1 MKTTPARNRVSV
13 YAAALA
19 AIAIC
24 VAPTAPADQAQQG
37 CGMVSLSRLCQILGR
52 DLDTQQRSRLES
64 MLPRQTCSM
73 LDIKTAAETVQVHLA
88 GVRASLSELSAT
100 PGPKILHL
108 QHPDHFIVAARA
120 SQDWVQLLDGRR
132 VIVVAREG
140 IERRYS
146 GEALIVKLD
155 PEALV
160 GPRLQLDEFHY
171 PFGIAGV
178 GQEVHHAFQ
187 LGNAGDQD
195 LVVSLQSNGCGSL
208 PASIGKTTLAP
219 GEATDL
225 TVQFTVARS
234 GSVMG
239 SVRLTTNDLTRPV
252 AFVTIHGKVPHD
264 LRVYPDRALLAGE
277 KQAAHCSTITVSG
290 PPEMDL
296 GEVSCRG
303 QELGLAVGEP
313 KIGDD
318 ERKSWR
324 ITVSLQPGTLVGEFA
339 DELSIRTTHK
349 DRPLITIPIR
359 GTVVPDLDLQP
370 PSAFFG
376 FAKPGDKPAASIN
389 LTSRSGAPFRLLQVA
404 PGDPRITVTQTE
416 TEGGYRLDVVVPT
429 DKPGVFEGEVLVK
442 TDVPLEEAVKIPVY
456 VHVVQ

>member
-1 MKTTPARNRVSV
+1 MRRTTILICVLIGCGSALPAVSAEGEQASCGV
-13 YAAALA
+13 ASVLDMCDLLSHPVDKGDREEIIAAWQGPASMAAVSNAAASLG
-19 AIAIC
+19 
-24 VAPTAPADQAQQG
+24 VA
-37 CGMVSLSRLCQILGR
+37 LR
-52 DLDTQQRSRLES
+52 
-64 MLPRQTCSM
+64 
-73 LDIKTAAETVQVHLA
+73 
-88 GVRASLSELSAT
+88 GVRAPLDALCEVG
-100 PGPKILHL
+100 GPKIIHFKD
-108 QHPDHFIVAARA
+108 PDHFLVMARA
-120 SQDWVQLLDGRR
+120 SPEWVQLLDSGR
-132 VIVVAREG
+132 VIVVPRE
-140 IERRYS
+140 EVEERYS
-146 GEALIVKLD
+146 GHALILRQTEEDAGGAKL
-155 PEALV
+155 
-160 GPRLQLDEFHY
+160 RLDGFHHR
-171 PFGIAGV
+171 FGIVGV
-178 GQEVHHAFQ
+178 GQVVEHSFGVT
-187 LGNAGDQD
+187 NAGDQE
-195 LVVSLQSNGCGSL
+195 LAIALQSGSCGSL
-208 PASIGKTTLAP
+208 PATIGKEVLAP
-219 GEATDL
+219 GESTCL
-225 TVQFTVARS
+225 TAKFTVTYS

-252 AFVTIHGKVPHD
+252 AFVTIHGTVPHD
-264 LRVYPDRALLAGE
+264 LRVYPDRLDMVGAKTDTLSSA
-277 KQAAHCSTITVSG
+277 IVVSG